1 MAMPMNVETEVFT
14 FLELSDEAKESARE
28 WYRQGHLDD
37 EWWDT
42 VYSDFEAICEILGI
56 ALKTMPVTLAGGGMR
71 RKPCI
76 YFRGFGSQGDGA
88 SFEVECYSHAKGSS
102 ARIMAY
108 APNDDELHAIVQR
121 LGGIQHRNF
130 YRLYARADQRGRY
143 CHENT
148 MHIDVRRDDAAM
160 TADAEEVV
168 CKALRDLARWLYDRL
183 EREYDYL
190 QSDEVVDESLLVNAY
205 TFTATGERFS

>member
-1 MAMPMNVETEVFT
+1 
-14 FLELSDEAKESARE
+14 
-28 WYRQGHLDD
+28 
-37 EWWDT
+37 
-42 VYSDFEAICEILGI
+42 
-56 ALKTMPVTLAGGGMR
+56 
-71 RKPCI
+71 
-76 YFRGFGSQGDGA
+76 
-88 SFEVECYSHAKGSS
+88 
-102 ARIMAY
+102 
-108 APNDDELHAIVQR
+108 
-121 LGGIQHRNF
+121 
-130 YRLYARADQRGRY
+130 
-143 CHENT
+143 

>member
-1 MAMPMNVETEVFT
+1 MPMIVETEIFT
-14 FLELSDEAKESARE
+14 FNELSDDAKENARQ

-37 EWWDT
+37 DWWEP

-56 ALKTMPVTLAGGGMR
+56 ALKTTPVPLAGGGMR

-88 SFEVECYSHAKGSS
+88 SFEVECYSYAKDSI

-108 APNDDELHAIVQR
+108 APNDDKLHAIARRLADMQR
-121 LGGIQHRNF
+121 RNF
-130 YRLYARADQRGRY
+130 YRLYARAGQRGRY

-148 MHIDVRRDDAAM
+148 MHINVGRDDAAM
-160 TADAEEVV
+160 TADAEEAV
-168 CKALRDLARWLYDRL
+168 CEALRDLARWLYGRL

-190 QSDEVVDESLLVNAY
+190 QSDEVVDESLIANAY
-205 TFTATGERFS
+205 TFTAAGERFG

>member
-1 MAMPMNVETEVFT
+1 MPMTVETEVFT
-14 FLELSDEAKESARE
+14 FLELSDDAKENARQ

-37 EWWDT
+37 DWWDT
-42 VYSDFEAICEILGI
+42 VYSDFEAICEIFGI
-56 ALKTMPVTLAGGGMR
+56 ALKTTPVTLADGGIR

-88 SFEVECYSHAKGSS
+88 SFEVECYSYAKGSS

-108 APNDDELHAIVQR
+108 APNDGELHAIARR

-130 YRLYARADQRGRY
+130 YQLYARVDHRGRY

-148 MHIDVRRDDAAM
+148 MHIDVRRNDGAM
-160 TADAEEVV
+160 TADA
-168 CKALRDLARWLYDRL
+168 RRWSARLCAIWRGG
-183 EREYDYL
+183 
-190 QSDEVVDESLLVNAY
+190 SMTAWNAN
-205 TFTATGERFS
+205 TTICSRTRWWTRA